1 MTKPSKTSVVI
12 VDGVFHSSCVFFSF
26 SSGLF
31 WLYFF
36 SIEQIRKKKENSSV
50 IIVIVAVDVV
60 VVVVVIT
67 ILMSC
72 YYLDLE

>member
-1 MTKPSKTSVVI
+1 MVFSTRHVCF
-12 VDGVFHSSCVFFSF
+12 FHSRRVCFGFI
-26 SSGLF
+26 
-31 WLYFF
+31 FF